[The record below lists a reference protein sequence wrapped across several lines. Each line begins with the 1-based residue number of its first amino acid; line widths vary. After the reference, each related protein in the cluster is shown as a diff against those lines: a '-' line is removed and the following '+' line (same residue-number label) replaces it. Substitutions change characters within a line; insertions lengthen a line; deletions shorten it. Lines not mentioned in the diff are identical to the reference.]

1 MRFPPTE
8 LIRNREQS
16 ERLRQWPWIIK
27 WTTFLSLSGFLPS
40 DSYRS
45 SIFNK
50 KPPDMNCVSFYLQN
64 SGAVSQ
70 AAAFVFLFIPRSV
83 KCAGD
88 ILLEEIH
95 LAADLFV
102 SWVTEVRLGGCN
114 YRSGVHHVFS
124 VSFQYLLFILFASSQ
139 TDFLSLLFSP
149 VPSSPSST
157 SESFAAAFEAI
168 KPDIFN

>member
-102 SWVTEVRLGGCN
+102 SWVTELRLGGCN

-124 VSFQYLLFILFASSQ
+124 VSFQYLFFVCFFS
-139 TDFLSLLFSP
+139 DRFSLPSLFSCAIL
-149 VPSSPSST
+149 
-157 SESFAAAFEAI
+157 SFIHLWVLCSRLWGNKTRHF
-168 KPDIFN
+168 

>member
-1 MRFPPTE
+1 
-8 LIRNREQS
+8 
-16 ERLRQWPWIIK
+16 
-27 WTTFLSLSGFLPS
+27 
-40 DSYRS
+40 
-45 SIFNK
+45 
-50 KPPDMNCVSFYLQN
+50 MNCVSFYLQN

-70 AAAFVFLFIPRSV
+70 AAAFVFLFIPRSI

-102 SWVTEVRLGGCN
+102 SWVTEVRLEGCN

-157 SESFAAAFEAI
+157 SLSFAAVFEVI